1 MFENKNLKPMLLKEI
16 SVPFNDDNY
25 LYEIK
30 FDGIRALLFINKNN
44 FVLKSRN
51 GKILNLDYPELKDI
65 QQLVGDKKVIFD
77 GEIIALDKNGKPSF
91 NKLMTDNRDDV
102 IFVAFDI
109 LFQDKN
115 LLNLPL
121 IDRKKILN
129 EYQDSKFFI
138 KSKVFDD
145 GIKLFKSIKKMGLE
159 GIVAKLKDS
168 IYLPGKRVDTW
179 LKIKN
184 IKEDYFYIHGV
195 IFNTCKY
202 SLLLGEYRNGNLY
215 YVGKVSVTKD
225 NVLLDKLF
233 KLRKS
238 KNFFVNYNEDAD
250 YIKPSIKILVK
261 YMEKTDKN
269 MLRQPRIAK

>member
-1 MFENKNLKPMLLKEI
+1 
-16 SVPFNDDNY
+16 
-25 LYEIK
+25 
-30 FDGIRALLFINKNN
+30 
-44 FVLKSRN
+44 
-51 GKILNLDYPELKDI
+51 
-65 QQLVGDKKVIFD
+65 
-77 GEIIALDKNGKPSF
+77 
-91 NKLMTDNRDDV
+91 
-102 IFVAFDI
+102 
-109 LFQDKN
+109 
-115 LLNLPL
+115 
-121 IDRKKILN
+121 
-129 EYQDSKFFI
+129 
-138 KSKVFDD
+138 
-145 GIKLFKSIKKMGLE
+145 MGLE

>member
-91 NKLMTDNRDDV
+91 DKLMTDNRDDV

-109 LFQDKN
+109 LFQDKT

-145 GIKLFKSIKKMGLE
+145 GIKLFKSIKKMCLE